1 MYPQA
6 ICLHQTEL
14 LRSPRTR
21 QIDGLI
27 INYIP
32 WSRRQTGLGHGLWN
46 VRVTIHKLIHHSFVK
61 LRWLL
66 GFFLCVLGNRFIPI
80 WIRWI
85 LLLLLALATDLMF
98 SKTKLI
104 AVQGLQEVV
113 VVGTLINT
121 LLLWTHIYLIERVSD
136 VSIHYIICTLL
147 HPAGWLGCQ
156 CHQMRSLASP
166 SSSSSTKVDGCSSQW
181 TTADEGEE
189 LGRKKK
195 KQSSSWAF
203 PQPFSIHRVRI
214 NCD

>member
-1 MYPQA
+1 MIA
-6 ICLHQTEL
+6 WVL
-14 LRSPRTR
+14 
-21 QIDGLI
+21 
-27 INYIP
+27 
-32 WSRRQTGLGHGLWN
+32 
-46 VRVTIHKLIHHSFVK
+46 
-61 LRWLL
+61 
-66 GFFLCVLGNRFIPI
+66 FFLWVLGNRFIPI

-85 LLLLLALATDLMF
+85 LLLALATDLMF
-98 SKTKLI
+98 SKLNLI

-121 LLLWTHIYLIERVSD
+121 LLWTHIYLIERVPD
-136 VSIHYIICTLL
+136 VSIHYIIWTLL
-147 HPAGWLGCQ
+147 HPAGWLGQCQ

-195 KQSSSWAF
+195 KKKTQSSSWAF